1 MSLIAVYPGT
11 FDPITNGHTDLVN
24 RGIKI
29 FDKVIIAVAENPT
42 KNTLFTISERVNF
55 IEKIFEGNMKIEIF
69 PLNRLLV
76 EFAKDHGATV
86 ILRGLRAVSDFEYEV
101 QQASMNRSME
111 RNIESVFMSPA
122 EKYDFLSS
130 SIIKDIAKHDGDLSN
145 FVDKEVLKSLKK
157 KLRLL
162 FLTVTIK

>member
-101 QQASMNRSME
+101 QLASMNRSME
-111 RNIESVFMSPA
+111 PNIESVFMSPA
-122 EKYDFLSS
+122 EKYGFLSS
-130 SIIKDIAKHDGDLSN
+130 SIIKDIAKHDGDLSK

-157 KLRLL
+157 KLR
-162 FLTVTIK
+162 

>member
-24 RGIKI
+24 RGVKI

-42 KNTLFTISERVNF
+42 KNTLFTVSERVNF
-55 IEKIFEGNMKIEIF
+55 IEKIFEGNTKIEIF

-76 EFAKDHGATV
+76 DFAKAHGANV

-101 QQASMNRSME
+101 QLASMNRSME
-111 RNIESVFMSPA
+111 PNIESVFMSPA
-122 EKYDFLSS
+122 EKYGFLSS

-145 FVDKEVLKSLKK
+145 FVDKEVLMSLKK
-157 KLRLL
+157 KLR
-162 FLTVTIK
+162 

>member
-55 IEKIFEGNMKIEIF
+55 IEKIFKGNTKIEIF

-76 EFAKDHGATV
+76 EFVKDHGATV
-86 ILRGLRAVSDFEYEV
+86 ILRGLRAVSDF
-101 QQASMNRSME
+101 
-111 RNIESVFMSPA
+111 
-122 EKYDFLSS
+122 
-130 SIIKDIAKHDGDLSN
+130 
-145 FVDKEVLKSLKK
+145 
-157 KLRLL
+157 
-162 FLTVTIK
+162 

>member
-42 KNTLFTISERVNF
+42 KNTLFTISEHVNF

-101 QQASMNRSME
+101 QLASMNRSME
-111 RNIESVFMSPA
+111 PNIESVFMSPA
-122 EKYDFLSS
+122 EKYGFLSS

-157 KLRLL
+157 KLR
-162 FLTVTIK
+162 

>member
-24 RGIKI
+24 RGVKI

-42 KNTLFTISERVNF
+42 KNTLFTVSERVNF
-55 IEKIFEGNMKIEIF
+55 IEKIFEGNTKIEIF

-101 QQASMNRSME
+101 QLASMNRSME
-111 RNIESVFMSPA
+111 PNIESVFMSPA
-122 EKYDFLSS
+122 EKYGFLSS
-130 SIIKDIAKHDGDLSN
+130 SIIKDIAKHDGDLSK
-145 FVDKEVLKSLKK
+145 FVDKEVLKALKK
-157 KLRLL
+157 KL
-162 FLTVTIK
+162 

>member
-29 FDKVIIAVAENPT
+29 FDKIIIAVAENPT
-42 KNTLFTISERVNF
+42 KNTLFTISERMNF

-101 QQASMNRSME
+101 QLASMNRSME
-111 RNIESVFMSPA
+111 PDIESVFMSPA
-122 EKYDFLSS
+122 EKYGFLSS
-130 SIIKDIAKHDGDLSN
+130 SIIKDIAKHYGDLSK

-157 KLRLL
+157 KLR
-162 FLTVTIK
+162 

>member
-24 RGIKI
+24 RGVKI

-55 IEKIFEGNMKIEIF
+55 IEKIFEGNKKIEIF
-69 PLNRLLV
+69 PLNKLLV

-101 QQASMNRSME
+101 QLASMNRSME
-111 RNIESVFMSPA
+111 PNIESVFMSPA
-122 EKYDFLSS
+122 EKYGFLSS
-130 SIIKDIAKHDGDLSN
+130 SIIKDIAKHDGDLSK

-157 KLRLL
+157 KLQ
-162 FLTVTIK
+162 

>member
-24 RGIKI
+24 RGVKI

-55 IEKIFEGNMKIEIF
+55 IEKIFEGNTNIEIF
-69 PLNRLLV
+69 PLNKLLV

-101 QQASMNRSME
+101 QLASMNRSME
-111 RNIESVFMSPA
+111 PNIESVFMSPA
-122 EKYDFLSS
+122 EKYGFLSS

-157 KLRLL
+157 KLR
-162 FLTVTIK
+162 

>member
-24 RGIKI
+24 RGVKI

-42 KNTLFTISERVNF
+42 KNTLFTVSERVNF
-55 IEKIFEGNMKIEIF
+55 IEKIFEGNLKIEIF
-69 PLNRLLV
+69 PLNKLLV
-76 EFAKDHGATV
+76 EFARDHGATV

-101 QQASMNRSME
+101 QLASMNRFME
-111 RNIESVFMSPA
+111 PNIESVFMSPA
-122 EKYDFLSS
+122 EKYGFLSS
-130 SIIKDIAKHDGDLSN
+130 SIIKDIAKHDGDLSK

-157 KLRLL
+157 KLR
-162 FLTVTIK
+162 